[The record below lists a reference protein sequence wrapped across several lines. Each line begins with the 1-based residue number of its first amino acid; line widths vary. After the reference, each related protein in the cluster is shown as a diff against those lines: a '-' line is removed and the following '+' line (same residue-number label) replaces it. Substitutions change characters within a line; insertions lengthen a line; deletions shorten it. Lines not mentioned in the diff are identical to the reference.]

1 MFAFSSYRKIKIL
14 VIFDQVFYKP
24 VIKLTK
30 TAKHIAYVVRFQK
43 NSGLNFHLSG
53 SCFKVLGKYNFNNTE
68 SIVSLLEFG
77 VLTINPPFHKRFN
90 LYSIFVK

>member
-1 MFAFSSYRKIKIL
+1 
-14 VIFDQVFYKP
+14 
-24 VIKLTK
+24 LTK

-43 NSGLNFHLSG
+43 NSWLNFHRSD
-53 SCFKVLGKYNFNNTE
+53 SCFKFLGKYNFNNTK

-77 VLTINPPFHKRFN
+77 VLTINPRFLKRFN